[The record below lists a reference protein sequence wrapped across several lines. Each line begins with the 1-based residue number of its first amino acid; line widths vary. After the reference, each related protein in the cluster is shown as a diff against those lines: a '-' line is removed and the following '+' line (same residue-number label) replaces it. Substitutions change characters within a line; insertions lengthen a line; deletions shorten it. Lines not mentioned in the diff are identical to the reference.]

1 MAKGKILVV
10 DDSMLNRVFC
20 KDILI
25 EDGYEVK
32 TASTGIDALEMIEQ
46 DGFDLVVTDLVLP
59 DINGD
64 EVLKRA
70 KQMQATTSFIIMTA
84 YASIDTAIDCLKSG
98 ASDYLTKPLNP
109 EEFKILVNRTIEQKR
124 LFEENIGL
132 KRLLKLYEVSRL
144 ISSCLDYDRFY
155 EIVLDSLLQV
165 PGGSIGFSVFSPKE
179 GSPLILTAWRGAS
192 RESAAKEMADNLIKR
207 YLSGPNIVT
216 EVTFIPQ
223 PEDIFGKG
231 PLLVIP
237 VKSKG
242 EIAGYVAIF
251 KSPSD
256 QYTDSDIE
264 NASFI
269 SEQAS
274 LTLDNVHLYNHAK
287 DLIYIDELT
296 RLHNV
301 RYMEEALPNEIKRA
315 KRFNLNLSLLFIDI
329 DLFKTI
335 NDNYGHNIGNKV
347 LFEVAQVLKKSV
359 RDIDI
364 VIRYGGD
371 EFTILLIETPPAGA
385 MIIADRIRASIEGKN
400 FLSEEGMAI
409 KLTAT
414 LGIASFPEHAMDKET
429 LTLLADKA
437 MYVWKASTRNVV
449 NIATN

>member
-165 PGGSIGFSVFSPKE
+165 PGGTIGFSVFSQKE
-179 GSPLILTAWRGAS
+179 GSPFILKAWRGGS
-192 RESAAKEMADNLIKR
+192 RESTAKEMADNLIKS
-207 YLSGPNIVT
+207 YLSGPNIIT
-216 EVTFIPQ
+216 EVSSIPQ

-242 EIAGYVAIF
+242 EIAGYAAIF
-251 KSPSD
+251 KSPGD
-256 QYTDSDIE
+256 QYTDNDIE

-371 EFTILLIETPPAGA
+371 EFTILLIETPPTGA

-437 MYVWKASTRNVV
+437 MYVGKASTRNVV